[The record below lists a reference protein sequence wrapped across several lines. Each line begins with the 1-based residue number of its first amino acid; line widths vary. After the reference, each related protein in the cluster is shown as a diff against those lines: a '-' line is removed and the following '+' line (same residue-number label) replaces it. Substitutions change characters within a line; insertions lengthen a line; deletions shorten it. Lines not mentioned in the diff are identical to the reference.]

1 MRVDLCNTANEVV
14 FKASNINKKIM
25 NENEISALK
34 TAIDTNDFTNITNKE
49 RDYNIYFQFDDENVG
64 VKLSDKVIEK
74 LKNFFEESDFED
86 YDNGIILN
94 GAAAAYVGGWYADI
108 TYRRNYALADT
119 NKDGEINSAE
129 SKNIFNIVAYKSL
142 RTEEGMEITSV
153 DKIYMRNIFSQFDRN
168 YKTSISKALNQDIL
182 EDVDMNGELTMR
194 EIWGADEKGI
204 AIKDVYS
211 SGSASFSGAG
221 AGNIAN
227 ILSGIKI
234 EVRSAYSNLRID
246 KLINKKEL
254 ANMKLNEVV
263 EKLKT
268 KDFTTLSKEDLEVLE
283 TLNLDKVF
291 KDEKLEEILKI
302 NKNTFDS
309 LGARF
314 DDFIN
319 FTQDLIKELN
329 EQNLIDIR
337 V

>member
-34 TAIDTNDFTNITNKE
+34 TAIDTNDFINITNKE

-74 LKNFFEESDFED
+74 LKNFFEESDFEE

-94 GAAAAYVGGWYADI
+94 GAAAAYVSGWYADI
-108 TYRRNYALADT
+108 AYRRNYALADT

-129 SKNIFNIVAYKSL
+129 SKNIFNIIAYKSL
-142 RTEEGMEITSV
+142 RTEEGMDITSV

-254 ANMKLNEVV
+254 ANMKLNEVL

-302 NKNTFDS
+302 SKNTFDS

-319 FTQDLIKELN
+319 FTQDFIKELN